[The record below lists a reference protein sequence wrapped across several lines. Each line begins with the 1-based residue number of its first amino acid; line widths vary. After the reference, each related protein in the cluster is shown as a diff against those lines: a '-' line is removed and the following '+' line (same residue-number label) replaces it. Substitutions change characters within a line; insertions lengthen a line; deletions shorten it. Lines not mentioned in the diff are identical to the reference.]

1 MGESRPLGVPTEGAP
16 DVVCRWECRCR
27 VPAVLLGTY
36 EPSGRVN
43 LKVRDRYWHVEGVVR
58 TNCPRCG
65 AEHVLDLR
73 SDHGSVRT
81 EPVGCS
87 PICPT

>member
-1 MGESRPLGVPTEGAP
+1 MDEPGSMGVPNAGLP
-16 DVVCRWECRCR
+16 DVVFRWECRCR

-65 AEHVLDLR
+65 TEHVLDLR
-73 SDHGSVRT
+73 PNGLSLPTGSV
-81 EPVGCS
+81 GS
-87 PICPT
+87 PPIGG